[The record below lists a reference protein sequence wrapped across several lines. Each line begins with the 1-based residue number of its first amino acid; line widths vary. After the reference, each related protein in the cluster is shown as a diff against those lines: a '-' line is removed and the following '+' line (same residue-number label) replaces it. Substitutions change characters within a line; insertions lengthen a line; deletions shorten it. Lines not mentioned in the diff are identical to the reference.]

1 MSHRNK
7 QDCKFPS
14 FILVLLILFKTV
26 LPFHANSTN
35 LVNASK
41 VQFLDDE
48 LPLWQ
53 ILLISAATTIF
64 VSSYFDPLGLII
76 LLSEVVSAFSNWSR
90 DIMQKR
96 VRECER

>member
-41 VQFLDDE
+41 VQFIDDE
-48 LPLWQ
+48 LPLLANFAHFGSNDNFRLF
-53 ILLISAATTIF
+53 LL
-64 VSSYFDPLGLII
+64 
-76 LLSEVVSAFSNWSR
+76 
-90 DIMQKR
+90 
-96 VRECER
+96 